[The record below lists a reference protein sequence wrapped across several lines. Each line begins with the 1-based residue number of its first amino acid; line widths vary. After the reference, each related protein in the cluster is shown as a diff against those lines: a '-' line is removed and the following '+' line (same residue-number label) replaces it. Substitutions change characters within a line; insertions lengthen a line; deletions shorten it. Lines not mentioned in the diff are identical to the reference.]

1 VSYQYGKN
9 YQKKIKRNLCRA
21 PGCYFPVFSHNYCN
35 RHQYFY
41 AAKQP
46 IPRYKPKKV
55 SKTYVYGFT
64 TLPELFSY
72 CYYHAPRPIVCPV
85 SNENITPLFSQDF
98 DVWKCCC
105 AHVLSRN
112 LYPLWRLNPHN
123 IVLLLPLVHSLLDQG
138 TQKQRDKY
146 PDWNWNYFYELQKQ
160 LKDEYQREFTGAEAP
175 DNTTEE
181 TANGQE

>member
-1 VSYQYGKN
+1 MYGSYLKN
-9 YQKKIKRNLCRA
+9 SRAKIKRNLCHA
-21 PGCYFPVFSHNYCN
+21 KGCYLPIWGHGYCN
-35 RHQYFY
+35 KHQYFY

-46 IPRYKPKKV
+46 IPKYKPKKV
-55 SKTYVYGFT
+55 SKTHVYGFT

-72 CYYHAPRPIVCPV
+72 CYYHAPRPIICPV
-85 SNENITPLFSQDF
+85 SGEDITSLFSQDF

-105 AHVLSRN
+105 AHVLSRYK
-112 LYPLWRLNPHN
+112 YPRWRLNPHN
-123 IVLLLPLVHSLLDQG
+123 IVLLFPRAHALIDQG
-138 TQKQRDKY
+138 TEAQRQKY

-181 TANGQE
+181 TSNEQE